1 VSCGDCDTADDEMVA
16 GVNLA
21 DGAWVHL
28 ACAVWTPEVQFEN
41 PAELQGIRLD
51 DLTADRTEL
60 RCGICKQVGRLGE
73 CFGQLSKEILRA
85 SAKPGPDQGDPLPV
99 CSAPATV
106 TVMPDSLAEGLQCR
120 RNLC

>member
-1 VSCGDCDTADDEMVA
+1 M
-16 GVNLA
+16 
-21 DGAWVHL
+21 HL

-73 CFGQLSKEILRA
+73 CFGRLSKEILRVA
-85 SAKPGPDQGDPLPV
+85 AKPGPDQGDPRPV
-99 CSAPATV
+99 CSAPATA
-106 TVMPDSLAEGLQCR
+106 TVMPDSLAEGLQCMCD
-120 RNLC
+120 LS